1 MDRRVFLGALIGGAV
16 TPLVVCAD
24 QPGKTFRIGLL
35 VPGTPPDCGSR
46 APSPTSDALREGL
59 RAHGLAEGQTYV
71 LVVRCAALGGP
82 DMQRAAREMVGAN
95 VDVVIVASN
104 ELARA
109 IQAATTTIPVVF
121 FAVTDPEDEG
131 LVTSL
136 AKPSGNLTGFSHMT
150 GELAGK
156 RLQLL
161 KDALPRLRSVAVLAT
176 ERQPQTEQ
184 ACRRLGLGAQVFAAP
199 NPESIPAAFAAMKRA
214 HPDALL
220 VHPHPMFWLERR
232 RIVAQAAMIEVP
244 AIYENKDFVTS
255 GGLMAYGA
263 SLTDMA
269 RRAGDY
275 VARILRGTSPGD
287 LPVERPTKFE
297 LVINLKTATSLG
309 LTIPPSLLSRA
320 DEVID

>member
-1 MDRRVFLGALIGGAV
+1 
-16 TPLVVCAD
+16 
-24 QPGKTFRIGLL
+24 
-35 VPGTPPDCGSR
+35 
-46 APSPTSDALREGL
+46 
-59 RAHGLAEGQTYV
+59 
-71 LVVRCAALGGP
+71 
-82 DMQRAAREMVGAN
+82 MQRAAREMVGAN

-275 VARILRGTSPGD
+275 VARILHGTSPGD

-297 LVINLKTATSLG
+297 LVINLKAARSLG

-320 DEVID
+320 DEVIY